1 MLTYDARFIAGFF
14 PLLLIIFWWWGRRS
28 PAAAVAILL
37 GASVLFYAVAEPVYA
52 PLIFSLVLVNFALGF
67 ALTRSAGIGGGRWTM
82 LGIVLNVAILAF
94 YKYWGADTPSSG
106 AAPAAGLIQAG
117 LPLGLSFFILKQISW
132 LADLRSA
139 AAPAIGARDLPRFA
153 LYSIFFPQMIA
164 GPVYRYR
171 DAAEDYAGLGREPL
185 PLATLATGLSVFAV
199 GLAKKVLLADP
210 IGGVA
215 SPVFDAVAAGH
226 APGIAE
232 AWIGGWAYM
241 LQLYFD
247 FSGISDMALG
257 IGLCFGLK
265 LPINFYSPLKA
276 RSASQ
281 FFDRWHISL
290 VIFVRTYLFSPILQR
305 VRRWVSGTG
314 ATRTMKA
321 TAVATLVSL
330 ALVGWWHG
338 AKPTFVLSGL
348 LVGLVSVVLQLYAFR
363 RYARGG
369 PRGLARRGGAY
380 ASRVLLVLGILAFG
394 ILFRSADLA
403 VAGTMLLGLAGLS
416 GDPGSAALLPDLA
429 SIAHPDSLLHLEA
442 PVPAV
447 GLLMTALGTAI
458 AFLAPSSV
466 QIFALHDHPGAPRR
480 PGQPPASGYKLAP
493 ALRWAFAGGLF
504 LSLSLMQVV
513 NGGQKSTIYA
523 RF

>member
-14 PLLLIIFWWWGRRS
+14 PLLLIIFYLGGRRS
-28 PAAAVAILL
+28 PGAAVAILL
-37 GASVLFYAVAEPVYA
+37 GASALFYAIAEPAYA

-67 ALTRSAGIGGGRWTM
+67 ALTRSAGAGGGRWT
-82 LGIVLNVAILAF
+82 LFGIVLNVAILAF
-94 YKYWGADTPSSG
+94 YKYWGPAGQSPG

-139 AAPAIGARDLPRFA
+139 AAPPIGARDLPRFA

-171 DAAEDYAGLGREPL
+171 DAAEDYAALGRQPL
-185 PLATLATGLSVFAV
+185 PLAALATGLAVFAV
-199 GLAKKVLLADP
+199 GLSKKVMLADP

-226 APGIAE
+226 APGLAE

-265 LPINFYSPLKA
+265 LPINFYSPFRA

-305 VRRWVSGTG
+305 VRRRVSGTG
-314 ATRTMKA
+314 AARTMKA
-321 TAVATLVSL
+321 TAAATLVSL

-348 LVGLVSVVLQLYAFR
+348 LVGLVSVVLQLHAFR

-369 PRGLARRGGAY
+369 PRGPAVRGGAY
-380 ASRVLLVLGILAFG
+380 ASRILLVLGILVFG

-403 VAGTMLLGLAGLS
+403 AAGTMMLGLAGLS
-416 GDPGSAALLPDLA
+416 GDPGSAALLPDIA
-429 SIAHPDSLLHLEA
+429 SIAHPDSLLHLAA
-442 PVPAV
+442 PVPAG
-447 GLLMTALGTAI
+447 GLLVTAIGTAI
-458 AFLAPSSV
+458 AFLAPNSV
-466 QIFALHDHPGAPRR
+466 QIFALYDHPGAPQR
-480 PGQPPASGYKLAP
+480 PGQTLPSRCRTAP
-493 ALRWAFAGGLF
+493 GLRWALAGGLF
-504 LSLSLMQVV
+504 LSLSLMLVV
-513 NGGQKSTIYA
+513 NGGHRSTIYA

>member
-14 PLLLIIFWWWGRRS
+14 PLLLIVFYLWGRRS
-28 PAAAVAILL
+28 PGAAVAILL
-37 GASVLFYAVAEPVYA
+37 GASALFYTIAEPTYA
-52 PLIFSLVLVNFALGF
+52 PLIFSLVLVNFALGL
-67 ALTRSAGIGGGRWTM
+67 ALTRSAGTGGGRWA
-82 LGIVLNVAILAF
+82 LFGIVLNVAILAF
-94 YKYWGADTPSSG
+94 YKYWGPGAPSSG
-106 AAPAAGLIQAG
+106 AAPATGLIQAG
-117 LPLGLSFFILKQISW
+117 LPLGLSFFILKQMSW

-139 AAPAIGARDLPRFA
+139 AAPPIGARDLPRFA

-171 DAAEDYAGLGREPL
+171 DAAEDYAALGRQPI
-185 PLATLATGLSVFAV
+185 PLASLATGLAVFAV

-215 SPVFDAVAAGH
+215 SAVFDAVAAGH
-226 APGIAE
+226 APGVAE

-265 LPINFYSPLKA
+265 LPINFYSPFRA

-305 VRRWVSGTG
+305 VRRSVSGSG
-314 ATRTMKA
+314 AARTMKA

-348 LVGLVSVVLQLYAFR
+348 LVGLVSVALQLHAFR
-363 RYARGG
+363 RYAGNG
-369 PRGLARRGGAY
+369 PRPSAIRGSAY
-380 ASRVLLVLGILAFG
+380 ASRAFLVLGILVFG

-416 GDPGSAALLPDLA
+416 GAAGSAMLLPDPA
-429 SIAHPDSLLHLEA
+429 SIAHPESLLHLTA

-447 GLLMTALGTAI
+447 GLLVTAIGTAI
-458 AFLAPSSV
+458 AFRAPNSV
-466 QIFALHDHPGAPRR
+466 QIFGLHDHPGAPQRPDRR
-480 PGQPPASGYKLAP
+480 EPSPNKTAP
-493 ALRWAFAGGLF
+493 ALRWAVAGGLF
-504 LSLSLMQVV
+504 VALSLMLVV
-513 NGGQKSTIYA
+513 NGGHRSTIYA

>member
-1 MLTYDARFIAGFF
+1 MLTYDARFIAGFYPF
-14 PLLLIIFWWWGRRS
+14 LLIIFYLWGRRN
-28 PAAAVAILL
+28 PTAAVATLL
-37 GASVLFYAVAEPVYA
+37 GASALFYAVAEPAYA
-52 PLIFSLVLVNFALGF
+52 PLIFTLVFVNFALGF
-67 ALTRSAGIGGGRWTM
+67 ALTRSPGTGGGRWTM
-82 LGIVLNVAILAF
+82 AGIVLNVAILAF
-94 YKYWGADTPSSG
+94 YKYWGPAVPSAG
-106 AAPAAGLIQAG
+106 TAPAAGLIQAG

-139 AAPAIGARDLPRFA
+139 AAPPIGARDLPRFA

-185 PLATLATGLSVFAV
+185 PLAALATGLCVFAV
-199 GLAKKVLLADP
+199 GLAKKVMLADP

-226 APGIAE
+226 APGMAE

-257 IGLCFGLK
+257 IGLSVGLK
-265 LPINFYSPLKA
+265 LPINFYSPFRA

-305 VRRWVSGTG
+305 VRRSVSGTG
-314 ATRTMKA
+314 AARTMKA
-321 TAVATLVSL
+321 TAVATFVSL

-338 AKPTFVLSGL
+338 AKPTFVVSGI
-348 LVGLVSVVLQLYAFR
+348 LVGAVSVVLQLHAFR

-369 PRGLARRGGAY
+369 PRARALPGGAL
-380 ASRVLLVLGILAFG
+380 AGRIFLVLGILAFG

-403 VAGTMLLGLAGLS
+403 AAGTMLLGLAGLS
-416 GDPGSAALLPDLA
+416 GDPGSVALLPDVR
-429 SIAHPDSLLHLEA
+429 SVAHPDSLLHLAA
-442 PVPAV
+442 PVPAG
-447 GLLMTALGTAI
+447 GLLVAAIGTGI
-458 AFLAPSSV
+458 AFFAPNSV
-466 QIFALHDHPGAPRR
+466 QIFGLHDHPGAPQR
-480 PGQPPASGYKLAP
+480 PDKGLRSRSKSLP
-493 ALRWAFAGGLF
+493 ALRWALAGGLF
-504 LSLSLMQVV
+504 LSLSLMLVV
-513 NGGQKSTIYA
+513 NGGQRSTIYA